1 MNKFGE
7 KILSLRTEKNLSTKK
22 VGQAVAIPQSRYSEL
37 EKGIRIPT
45 DGQVERLE
53 KFYNV
58 PNGELSALIRSVQF

>member
-7 KILSLRTEKNLSTKK
+7 KILNLRTEKNLTTKD
-22 VGQAVAIPQSRYSEL
+22 VGQAIAIPHSRYSEL

-53 KFYNV
+53 KFYGV
-58 PNGELSALIRSVQF
+58 SDGALSGLIKKQQ

>member
-7 KILSLRTEKNLSTKK
+7 KILSLRTERKLTTKD

-45 DGQVERLE
+45 VGQVERIE
-53 KFYNV
+53 KFY
-58 PNGELSALIRSVQF
+58 

>member
-7 KILSLRTEKNLSTKK
+7 KILSLRTEKNLSTKE
-22 VGQAVAIPQSRYSEL
+22 VGHAVAIPHSRYSEL

-45 DGQVERLE
+45 EGQIERLE

-58 PNGELSALIRSVQF
+58 TAGELSALIKKQQ

>member
-7 KILSLRTEKNLSTKK
+7 KILRLRTEKNLSTKE
-22 VGQAVAIPQSRYSEL
+22 VGHAVAIPQSRYSEL

-45 DGQVERLE
+45 KGQIERLE

-58 PNGELSALIRSVQF
+58 SAGELSALFKSK

>member
-7 KILSLRTEKNLSTKK
+7 KILNLRTEKNLTTKDI
-22 VGQAVAIPQSRYSEL
+22 GQAIAIPHSRYSEL

-53 KFYNV
+53 KFYGV
-58 PNGELSALIRSVQF
+58 PDGALSGLIKKQQ

>member
-53 KFYNV
+53 KFYNI
-58 PNGELSALIRSVQF
+58 PNGELSALIKSEQ

>member
-7 KILSLRTEKNLSTKK
+7 KILNLRTEKNLTTQD
-22 VGQAVAIPQSRYSEL
+22 VGQAIAIPHSRYSEL

-53 KFYNV
+53 KFYGV
-58 PNGELSALIRSVQF
+58 PDGALSGLIKKQQ

>member
-7 KILSLRTEKNLSTKK
+7 KILNLRTEKNLSTKE

-45 DGQVERLE
+45 VGQAERIE
-53 KFYNV
+53 KFYDV
-58 PNGELSALIRSVQF
+58 ADGALSGLIKKQQ

>member
-7 KILSLRTEKNLSTKK
+7 KILSLRTGKNLTTKE

-45 DGQVERLE
+45 VGQAERLE
-53 KFYNV
+53 KFHDV
-58 PNGELSALIRSVQF
+58 ADGDLSGLIKKQP

>member
-7 KILSLRTEKNLSTKK
+7 KILSLRTERKLTTKD

-45 DGQVERLE
+45 VGQVERIE
-53 KFYNV
+53 KFYEV
-58 PNGELSALIRSVQF
+58 ADGDLSGLIKKQQ